1 MEQSKAIPLVILG
14 IIALI
19 AIIGIVLMFKMSA
32 TGGAV
37 SGITT
42 WGRAIAKSSGK
53 SYSPYAPTWG
63 KAIAGVEA
71 FKVGTILG
79 QACLVVDKSQAERGI
94 IPIEAFNDLTTGKCY
109 PYFTGFEQNADSVC
123 CLESY
128 IQALVPRYNVI

>member
-42 WGRAIAKSSGK
+42 WGRAIAKSSGRA
-53 SYSPYAPTWG
+53 YSPYAPTWG

-71 FKVGTILG
+71 FKVGAILG
-79 QACLVVDKSQAERGI
+79 QACLVVDKSQAERGV
-94 IPIEAFNDLTTGKCY
+94 IPIDAFNDLTTGKCY
-109 PYFTGFEQNADSVC
+109 PYFTGLEQNTDAVC
-123 CLESY
+123 CMESY
-128 IQALVPRYNVI
+128 IQTMVPRYNVI